1 MLETRERVDPDEEL
15 REAFKVFDR
24 NGDGFISPEELK
36 TAMTNLGE
44 NLTNRE
50 YNRLFKQ
57 ADLNK
62 DGQLDYK
69 GKALS
74 INIFK
79 PNRIIHYYQ
88 LDKSITVLKFV
99 GWLFS
104 FLFKF

>member
-1 MLETRERVDPDEEL
+1 MNFFTGDGEIDFSEFLRMLETRERVDPDEEL

-36 TAMTNLGE
+36 TAMINLGE

-69 GKALS
+69 GK
-74 INIFK
+74 
-79 PNRIIHYYQ
+79 
-88 LDKSITVLKFV
+88 
-99 GWLFS
+99 
-104 FLFKF
+104 

>member
-69 GKALS
+69 GEALS
-74 INIFK
+74 TNIFK

-88 LDKSITVLKFV
+88 LDKSITVLSVV